1 MKYDFDRIVPRRG
14 TESVKWDHCDPAALP
29 MWVAD
34 MDFKTAPEVLA
45 ALQERLDHG
54 VFGYQLVTDDYFE
67 AISSWFSRRHGWNGI
82 GRDNIVP
89 TTGVIAAYSAAIKS
103 MTSPGD
109 AVIVMT
115 PCYNAFF
122 PAIGHNHCV
131 QLDCPLIPPTYCP
144 SPLDMSLP
152 SSGGKSSSSS
162 SESSP
167 SSCGK
172 SSSSPLDTS
181 SSSSSESSPS
191 SGGKSSSSSSD
202 LFRGSHDG
210 WRIDFEDLERKAAK
224 ARVLLLCN
232 PHNPVGRVW
241 TREELLKV
249 GEICL
254 KHNVFVISDEIHCEL
269 TYPGHDYTPWATLPE
284 DMVRNSV
291 SCISPTKAFNI
302 AGIQIANIFAADPD
316 VFARMSRAISEN
328 ECRDVNVFGVAALKA
343 AYNHGEAWLDEL
355 REYLWDNARTVYCFL
370 EDNLP
375 GVVASPLEGT
385 YLMWLDFRRFFG
397 PALRVRA
404 QNDKEMAQNDKPGAQ
419 CNNGVIQ
426 CNNGAPHTPVISG
439 GSPSVIS
446 SEARNLAP
454 EGFSERLAEFLEKEA
469 GVKLSTGTIYGAVAE
484 GWERLNSA
492 CPRKVL
498 LEGLER
504 LAKGLMMLKRV
515 L

>member
-34 MDFKTAPEVLA
+34 MDFKTAPEILS

-54 VFGYQLVTDDYFE
+54 VFGYQLVTDSYFE
-67 AISSWFSRRHGWNGI
+67 AINSWFSRRHGWNGI
-82 GRDNIVP
+82 GRANIVP
-89 TTGVIAAYSAAIKS
+89 TTGVIAAYSAAIKA
-103 MTSPGD
+103 MTAPGD

-122 PAIGHNHCV
+122 PAIGHNRCL
-131 QLDCPLIPPTYCP
+131 QLDCPLIPPTSAPSSCGMPSP
-144 SPLDMSLP
+144 SPLDMPSPSPVGLSSSLDMP
-152 SSGGKSSSSS
+152 SSSPVRLSSSLDM
-162 SESSP
+162 P
-167 SSCGK
+167 
-172 SSSSPLDTS
+172 SSSPLDMP
-181 SSSSSESSPS
+181 SPS
-191 SGGKSSSSSSD
+191 SLSSSSD
-202 LFRGSHDG
+202 LFRGSPDG

-241 TREELLKV
+241 TKEELLKV

-284 DMVRNSV
+284 EMVRNSV

-302 AGIQIANIFAADPD
+302 AGIQIANIFASDPD
-316 VFARMSRAISEN
+316 IHARMVRAISEN

-385 YLMWLDFRRFFG
+385 YLMWLDFRRFFN
-397 PALRVRA
+397 PTLRVRA
-404 QNDKEMAQNDKPGAQ
+404 QNDKEMAQNDMPGAQ
-419 CNNGVIQ
+419 CNNGAVHI
-426 CNNGAPHTPVISG
+426 P
-439 GSPSVIS
+439 VIS
-446 SEARNLAP
+446 SEARNLFS

-484 GWERLNSA
+484 GWERLNIA

-504 LAKGLMMLKRV
+504 LAKGLHAFAARY
-515 L
+515 